1 MSMQFTCDDKA
12 SLVSYLYGEVDATT
26 RRAVDDHLA
35 TCAACAAEVTAL
47 GDVRSELGLWA
58 APDVELDFAIV
69 KKSQLASSNVL
80 RPSRW
85 WNTVPVWAQAAAA
98 VLVMAAGVSIANLQ
112 IKSGPDGFSV
122 STGWMPPAAAVTQAG
137 PMPTAADDYK
147 VQLATLEQKLRD
159 EIRASREQPP
169 AATRVSAT
177 ASGADEAT
185 IRRVQQLIADAE
197 QRHSRELAAQ
207 MLQFSNDMN
216 MQRRADMMNVQR
228 ALTTQDAQMFRQ
240 RQMLNNVVR
249 VANTP
254 QQ

>member
-12 SLVSYLYGEVDATT
+12 TLVSYLYGEVDATT

-58 APDVELDFAIV
+58 EPDTELDFTIV
-69 KKSQLASSNVL
+69 KKSQLSSSNVL
-80 RPSRW
+80 RPARW
-85 WNTVPVWAQAAAA
+85 WNTVPGWAQAAAA
-98 VLVMAAGVSIANLQ
+98 MLVVAAGVSIANVQ

-122 STGWMPPAAAVTQAG
+122 STGWMPPAVVTQPG
-137 PMPTAADDYK
+137 PLPVAAEDYK
-147 VQLATLEQKLRD
+147 TQLASLEQKLRD
-159 EIRASREQPP
+159 EIRASREQQATTRV
-169 AATRVSAT
+169 AATSG
-177 ASGADEAT
+177 GADEAT
-185 IRRVQQLIADAE
+185 IRRVQQLIAEAE
-197 QRHSRELAAQ
+197 KRHSQELAAR
-207 MLQFSNDMN
+207 MIDFTNDMT
-216 MQRRADMMNVQR
+216 MQLRADRMNIQR

-254 QQ
+254 Q